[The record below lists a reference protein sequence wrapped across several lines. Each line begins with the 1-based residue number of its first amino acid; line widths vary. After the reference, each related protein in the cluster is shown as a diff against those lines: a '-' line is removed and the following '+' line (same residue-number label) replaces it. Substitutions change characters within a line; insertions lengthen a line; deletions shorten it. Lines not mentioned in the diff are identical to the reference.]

1 MADCPSSAPHG
12 ELLCTRSE
20 HSPAIAHHA
29 AGTAPDGTRWATFW
43 WHPGEV
49 APNEQPPVRTAT
61 SFPRPRSSMDDAAE
75 L

>member
-1 MADCPSSAPHG
+1 MADCPSSAPQG

-43 WHPGEV
+43 WHPHEV
-49 APNEQPPVRTAT
+49 DPIERPPSGNSAAI
-61 SFPRPRSSMDDAAE
+61 PRPRSAMDDAPG